1 MNYSDLIHK
10 AAMLVALAV
19 AANLDNLGVGIAY
32 GIGRDRISNFSN
44 FLIALLSGGLTF
56 IAMMFGHWLQ
66 HILPG
71 QVANDLGAVV
81 IIGVGIWIYWE
92 SAANQVWSLITRTL
106 VRLLKFI
113 FPRLA
118 QRERQTERSRSDNER
133 AERIRNTSSLRFIDL
148 KETLILGVSL
158 ALNAMA
164 GGFGASL
171 SNHHAVLTSLA
182 IGVFSYLTIDLGQRL
197 AKSYLSK
204 SLGSLSQKV
213 AGLLLILI
221 GVYELFA

>member
-10 AAMLVALAV
+10 GMMLVALAI

-44 FLIALLSGGLTF
+44 LVIALMSGGLTF
-56 IAMMFGHWLQ
+56 IAMMFGQWLQ

-71 QVANDLGAVV
+71 QVANDLGACV
-81 IIGVGIWIYWE
+81 IIGVGIWVFWE
-92 SAANQVWSLITRTL
+92 SAANQVWSFITRSL
-106 VRLLKFI
+106 VKLLKFI

-118 QRERQTERSRSDNER
+118 RKERKNERSSSVEEVSSRTH
-133 AERIRNTSSLRFIDL
+133 NTQSLRFISFNQ
-148 KETLILGVSL
+148 TLILGFSL

-171 SNHHAVLTSLA
+171 SNHHPVLTSVA

-221 GVYELFA
+221 GVYELFV

>member
-1 MNYSDLIHK
+1 VNYSDLIHK
-10 AAMLVALAV
+10 TMMLVALAI

-44 FLIALLSGGLTF
+44 LLIALLSASLTF
-56 IAMMFGHWLQ
+56 IAMMFGQWLQ
-66 HILPG
+66 HILAP
-71 QVANDLGAVV
+71 QVANSLGAVV
-81 IIGVGIWIYWE
+81 IIGVGIWVYWE

-106 VRLLKFI
+106 VKFLKFL

-118 QRERQTERSRSDNER
+118 QKPQKIERSSDNEPR
-133 AERIRNTSSLRFIDL
+133 TRTRNTQSLRLINL
-148 KETLILGVSL
+148 PETLILGVSL

-171 SNHHAVLTSLA
+171 SNHSAVITSLA
-182 IGVFSYLTIDLGQRL
+182 IGVFSYITIDLGQRL
-197 AKSYLSK
+197 AKSYLSS

-221 GVYELFA
+221 GVYELFI

>member
-56 IAMMFGHWLQ
+56 IAMMFGQWLQ
-66 HILPG
+66 HILPT

-118 QRERQTERSRSDNER
+118 QRERQTERSSSDNER

-171 SNHHAVLTSLA
+171 SNHNTVLTSLA